1 MKISPKKQI
10 GIVATIIFNKRINSS
25 FFNSKL
31 KNWIN
36 PLNKII
42 VSLLKK
48 IINAKR
54 LPRWTDMSINTPWSE
69 VFIRYG
75 RIIKWAEEEIGKNSV
90 IPWIM
95 AIKKIWKENIIY
107 VTILA
112 M

>member
-1 MKISPKKQI
+1 M
-10 GIVATIIFNKRINSS
+10 GIVAIIIFNKRKNSS
-25 FFNSKL
+25 FCNFKL

-42 VSLLKK
+42 VSSLKK

-69 VFIRYG
+69 TFIKYG

-90 IPWIM
+90 NPWIM

-107 VTILA
+107 VTILE